1 MIPTLT
7 ILLCLGL
14 SVGPRTRVQAGTLPK
29 PTIWAEP
36 GSVIPWGSPV
46 TIWCQG
52 TLKAQEFRVDK
63 KGSTTPWDRQNPL
76 EPVDKAT
83 FSITHM
89 TEHTAGR
96 YHCYYLSSTSWSQS
110 SDPLELVVTG
120 SYSKPSLSAL
130 PSPVV
135 TSGGNVTLLC
145 GSREGFGRFILTKE
159 GEHSPPWTLDSQRHP
174 SGDSQALF
182 PVGPVTRNHRW
193 TFRCYGSY
201 RNTLQVWSHPSDTL
215 ELLVSGSLPKPT
227 IWAEPG
233 SVIPWGSPVTIWCQ
247 GTLKA
252 QVFRVDKEGSTAP
265 WYTRKPLE
273 PADKATFSITQMTQ
287 HTAGRYRCYY
297 LSSTSWSE
305 YSDPLELV
313 VTESYS
319 KPYLSALPSPV
330 VTSGGN
336 VTLLC
341 GSREGFGRFIL
352 TKEGE
357 HSPPWTLDSQRHP
370 SGDSQALFPVG
381 PVTPSH
387 RWTFRCYGSYRN
399 TLQVWSHPSDTVE
412 LLVSGPSGDP
422 NPSFTG
428 LISPAESLGS
438 LYSEGAQT
446 TPGLQMYQKVL
457 IGVSVTLILLLFLLL
472 FLFLL
477 KHQHKCSKSGVS
489 HPEAPARALQKSS
502 RSSSTACVQEENQ
515 CNRGGDAPIRDLQP
529 EEDKEMDSWDTPSDA
544 PQDVTYAHLN
554 RLTLIRGTS
563 APPSSQS
570 EEPPDEPSVYAAL
583 AIH

>member
-14 SVGPRTRVQAGTLPK
+14 SVGPRTRVQAGSLPK
-29 PTIWAEP
+29 PTVQAEP

-63 KGSTTPWDRQNPL
+63 EGSTAPWYTRKPL

-96 YHCYYLSSTSWSQS
+96 YRCYYFGSTSWSEH

-120 SYSKPSLSAL
+120 
-130 PSPVV
+130 
-135 TSGGNVTLLC
+135 
-145 GSREGFGRFILTKE
+145 
-159 GEHSPPWTLDSQRHP
+159 
-174 SGDSQALF
+174 
-182 PVGPVTRNHRW
+182 
-193 TFRCYGSY
+193 
-201 RNTLQVWSHPSDTL
+201 
-215 ELLVSGSLPKPT
+215 
-227 IWAEPG
+227 
-233 SVIPWGSPVTIWCQ
+233 
-247 GTLKA
+247 
-252 QVFRVDKEGSTAP
+252 
-265 WYTRKPLE
+265 
-273 PADKATFSITQMTQ
+273 
-287 HTAGRYRCYY
+287 
-297 LSSTSWSE
+297 
-305 YSDPLELV
+305 
-313 VTESYS
+313 SYS

-341 GSREGFGRFIL
+341 GSRERFGRFIL

-357 HSPPWTLDSQRHP
+357 NSPPWIMVSKLHP

-387 RWTFRCYGSYRN
+387 WWTFRCYGCYRN
-399 TLQVWSHPSDTVE
+399 TPQVWSLPSDLLE

-428 LISPAESLGS
+428 PTSTAGKSPGS

-446 TPGLQMYQKVL
+446 TPGGPGEVTPLPTEVGSQTAPASQNYMVGNCIRIGLASVVL
-457 IGVSVTLILLLFLLL
+457 LILVVILAEDG
-472 FLFLL
+472 
-477 KHQHKCSKSGVS
+477 HSQRTSPH
-489 HPEAPARALQKSS
+489 R
-502 RSSSTACVQEENQ
+502 TQEGTNQ
-515 CNRGGDAPIRDLQP
+515 RD
-529 EEDKEMDSWDTPSDA
+529 
-544 PQDVTYAHLN
+544 
-554 RLTLIRGTS
+554 
-563 APPSSQS
+563 
-570 EEPPDEPSVYAAL
+570 
-583 AIH
+583 

>member
-14 SVGPRTRVQAGTLPK
+14 SVGPRTRVQAGSLPK
-29 PTIWAEP
+29 PTVQAEP

-63 KGSTTPWDRQNPL
+63 EGSTAPWYTRKPL

-96 YHCYYLSSTSWSQS
+96 Y
-110 SDPLELVVTG
+110 
-120 SYSKPSLSAL
+120 
-130 PSPVV
+130 
-135 TSGGNVTLLC
+135 
-145 GSREGFGRFILTKE
+145 
-159 GEHSPPWTLDSQRHP
+159 
-174 SGDSQALF
+174 
-182 PVGPVTRNHRW
+182 
-193 TFRCYGSY
+193 
-201 RNTLQVWSHPSDTL
+201 
-215 ELLVSGSLPKPT
+215 
-227 IWAEPG
+227 
-233 SVIPWGSPVTIWCQ
+233 
-247 GTLKA
+247 
-252 QVFRVDKEGSTAP
+252 
-265 WYTRKPLE
+265 
-273 PADKATFSITQMTQ
+273 
-287 HTAGRYRCYY
+287 RCYY
-297 LSSTSWSE
+297 FGSTSWSE
-305 YSDPLELV
+305 HSDPLELV

-412 LLVSGPSGDP
+412 LLVS
-422 NPSFTG
+422 
-428 LISPAESLGS
+428 
-438 LYSEGAQT
+438 
-446 TPGLQMYQKVL
+446 GLQMYQKVL